1 MNVRIVPKPI
11 SVIVTE
17 VINMNG
23 IKVFEHEKF
32 GKVRTVLIDGEPWF
46 VGKDVALCLAYRNP
60 QKAIRDHVDDED
72 KTVNKSFTVN
82 GTAVILINESGMYS
96 LVLGSKKPEAK
107 DFKRWITSDVLP
119 SIRKFGM
126 YATPETLEKMICS
139 PENMINICTM
149 LLNEQKKNKKLTAEN
164 AELSKKC
171 SYLDKILQSKNAI
184 SVTVIAKDYGMSAQ
198 VFNDLLHFLGIQYKL
213 KSGTWV
219 LYQQY
224 AGCGYTRSK
233 TYQYD
238 EDKITVHTNWTQK
251 GRAFLYDFLKKY
263 GYKPM
268 CEQQS

>member
-1 MNVRIVPKPI
+1 MIVRSKLD
-11 SVIVTE
+11 SAQRFE
-17 VINMNG
+17 SF
-23 IKVFEHEKF
+23 VF
-32 GKVRTVLIDGEPWF
+32 D
-46 VGKDVALCLAYRNP
+46 
-60 QKAIRDHVDDED
+60 
-72 KTVNKSFTVN
+72 
-82 GTAVILINESGMYS
+82 
-96 LVLGSKKPEAK
+96 
-107 DFKRWITSDVLP
+107 DVLP

-139 PENMINICTM
+139 PENMIHICTM

-224 AGCGYTRSK
+224 ADCGYTRSK

-238 EDKITVHTNWTQK
+238 EDKTTVHTYWTQK
-251 GRAFLYDFLKKY
+251 GRAFLYDLLKKY
-263 GYKPM
+263 GYMPM